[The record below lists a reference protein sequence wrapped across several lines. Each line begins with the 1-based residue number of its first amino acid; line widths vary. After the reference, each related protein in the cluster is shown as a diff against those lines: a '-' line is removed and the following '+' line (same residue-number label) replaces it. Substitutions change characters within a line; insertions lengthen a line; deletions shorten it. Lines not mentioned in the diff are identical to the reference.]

1 MGYIIS
7 YLKRIDKLLLGATVG
22 LSLFSVFLLFA
33 MYKIGFVYGVRIP
46 LVQLIA
52 IILGICLMVL
62 ISNRNYKDFIQLYK
76 LYIPVSV
83 VLMLLTFTPL
93 VYKRPE
99 ANDRAWLNL
108 GITTFQ
114 PSEFLK
120 IAFVLSFSFHL
131 AKVGENIN
139 SPKKVAALS
148 LHALLMVSLVFLQND
163 FGTAT
168 VFLVAFLFM
177 MFAAGLSYKYI
188 AGAFGLL
195 IPASLIAWFF
205 ILEDYH
211 KKRILTVFNP
221 ELDPLGIGYQPM
233 QGKISIGSGTLL
245 GKGIFSESLRNIPE
259 VYNDFIFAFIGEA
272 FGFIGAGIVI
282 AILLIV
288 VFRILRTAFLAEDRE
303 GYFICIGFFAIFS
316 YQIIINIGMCIG
328 LAPVIGITL
337 PFLSQG
343 GSSIA
348 MMFICIGIVQSVYK
362 NNRKQLFK

>member
-1 MGYIIS
+1 MRHIIS
-7 YLKRIDKLLLGATVG
+7 YLKKIDKMLLFTAIG

-52 IILGICLMVL
+52 IILGITLAVL
-62 ISNRNYKDFIQLYK
+62 ISNSNYKDFIQLYK
-76 LYIPVSV
+76 IYMPIAI

-93 VYKRPE
+93 VYKRAE

-108 GITTFQ
+108 GFTTFQ

-120 IAFVLSFSFHL
+120 IAFVLSFSYHL
-131 AKVGENIN
+131 ARVGEHIN
-139 SPKKVAALS
+139 QPKKVLALS
-148 LHALLMVSLVFLQND
+148 LHALSTVLLVFIQND
-163 FGTAT
+163 FGTGT
-168 VFLVAFLFM
+168 VFLITFLFM
-177 MFAAGLSYKYI
+177 MFAAGLSWKYI
-188 AGAFGLL
+188 AGAFGLAVPL
-195 IPASLIAWFF
+195 ALIAWFF

-211 KKRILTVFNP
+211 KLRILTVFTP
-221 ELDPLGIGYQPM
+221 ELDPLGIGYQPI

-272 FGFIGAGIVI
+272 FGFIGAALVI
-282 AILLIV
+282 IALLII
-288 VFRILRTAFLAEDRE
+288 VFRILRTALLSEDRE
-303 GYFICIGFFAIFS
+303 GYFICIGFFSIFA

-348 MMFICIGIVQSVYK
+348 MMFICIGIVLSVYK
-362 NNRKQLFK
+362 NNRKQLFN